1 MIELKTPSSD
11 QRTPDRALIRGVNE
25 HIASVAWATDLEV
38 IDVLCECSNS
48 FCIQAVTITRSHF
61 EEMVEA
67 GEPVLAYGHQVER
80 PRTS

>member
-1 MIELKTPSSD
+1 MKAPSSD

-38 IDVLCECSNS
+38 IDVLCECSDS
-48 FCIQAVTITRSHF
+48 CCIQEVTITRVRF

-67 GEPVLAYGHQVER
+67 GEPVFAHGHRVER
-80 PRTS
+80 PAEFP